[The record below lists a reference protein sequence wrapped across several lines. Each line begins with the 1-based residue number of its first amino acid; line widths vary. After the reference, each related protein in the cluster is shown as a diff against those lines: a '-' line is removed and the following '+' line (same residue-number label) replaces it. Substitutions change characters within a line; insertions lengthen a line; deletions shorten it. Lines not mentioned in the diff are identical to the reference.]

1 MKEKTTTNVVVENP
15 GSDDTEIDLVELFY
29 VFLNR
34 IWLLVICMAIGGA
47 AAFAWTACFIK
58 PVYKTSA
65 EIYVVSA
72 SNNSVV
78 NLTDLQIGN
87 TVKTD
92 YMELMLSRPVLEKVI
107 ESLNVNKTVSQIRSM
122 VSITNKTDT
131 RILQITATSTDPQL
145 ATDVAN
151 ELATQS
157 ILMLPDIMEN
167 EPPNLVS
174 TALFPTAPAGPSIV
188 KNTLLGA
195 ILGFVLCGAVLVVIF
210 LSDRSFKGADDMQK
224 YFGMMPLAV
233 VPTVQ
238 FETKSK
244 HTARG
249 TGKEDAK

>member
-1 MKEKTTTNVVVENP
+1 MKENKNQNAVVENV

-78 NLTDLQIGN
+78 NLADLQLGSA
-87 TVKTD
+87 VKSD

-157 ILMLPDIMEN
+157 ILLLPEIMEN

>member
-1 MKEKTTTNVVVENP
+1 MKENKNQSVVVENA
-15 GSDDTEIDLVELFY
+15 GGDDTEIDLVELFY

-107 ESLNVNKTVSQIRSM
+107 EALNVNKTVSQIRSM

-157 ILMLPDIMEN
+157 ILLLPEIMEN

>member
-1 MKEKTTTNVVVENP
+1 MKENKNQSVVVENA

-107 ESLNVNKTVSQIRSM
+107 ESLNVNKTVNEIRSM

-131 RILQITATSTDPQL
+131 RILQIAATSTDPQL

-157 ILMLPDIMEN
+157 ILLLPEIMEN

-238 FETKSK
+238 LETKSK

-249 TGKEDAK
+249 TGKEAAK

>member
-1 MKEKTTTNVVVENP
+1 MKENKNQSVVVENA

-47 AAFAWTACFIK
+47 AAFVWTACFIK

-78 NLTDLQIGN
+78 NLADLQLGSA
-87 TVKTD
+87 VKSD

-107 ESLNVNKTVSQIRSM
+107 ESLNVNKTVNEIRNM
-122 VSITNKTDT
+122 VSITNKADT
-131 RILQITATSTDPQL
+131 RILQIAATSTDPQL

-157 ILMLPDIMEN
+157 ILLLPEIMEN

-195 ILGFVLCGAVLVVIF
+195 ILGFMLCAAVLVIVY
-210 LSDRSFKGADDMQK
+210 LSDRSFKDADAMQK

-233 VPTVQ
+233 VPSVQ
-238 FETKSK
+238 LDNKAKRT
-244 HTARG
+244 HRTA
-249 TGKEDAK
+249 KEDAE

>member
-1 MKEKTTTNVVVENP
+1 MKENKNQNAIVENP
-15 GSDDTEIDLVELFY
+15 GSEETEIDLVELFY

-47 AAFAWTACFIK
+47 AAFAWTACFVK

-87 TVKTD
+87 AVKTD
-92 YMELMLSRPVLEKVI
+92 YMELMLSRPVLETVI
-107 ESLNVNKTVSQIRSM
+107 ENLNLNKTTKQIRDM
-122 VSITNKTDT
+122 VSITNKSDT
-131 RILQITATSTDPQL
+131 RILQITASSTDPQL

-151 ELATQS
+151 ELAAQS
-157 ILMLPDIMEN
+157 ILILPTIMEN

-174 TALFPTAPAGPSIV
+174 SALYPTAPSGPSIL

-195 ILGFVLCGAVLVVIF
+195 ILGFVLCAGVLVVIF
-210 LSDRSFKGADDMQK
+210 LSDRSFKSADDMQK
-224 YFGMMPLAV
+224 YFGMMPLAI

-238 FETKSK
+238 LETQPRRAARE
-244 HTARG
+244 TA
-249 TGKEDAK
+249 KEASR

>member
-1 MKEKTTTNVVVENP
+1 MKENKNQSVVVENA
-15 GSDDTEIDLVELFY
+15 GGDDTEIDLVELFY

-107 ESLNVNKTVSQIRSM
+107 ESLNVNKTVSEIRSM

-131 RILQITATSTDPQL
+131 RILQIAATSTDPQL

-157 ILMLPDIMEN
+157 ILLLPEIMEN

-238 FETKSK
+238 LETKSK

>member
-1 MKEKTTTNVVVENP
+1 MKENKNQSVVVENV

-107 ESLNVNKTVSQIRSM
+107 ESLNVNKTVSEIRSM

-131 RILQITATSTDPQL
+131 RILQIAATSTDPQL

-157 ILMLPDIMEN
+157 ILLLPEIMEN

-195 ILGFVLCGAVLVVIF
+195 ILGLVLCGAVLVAIF
-210 LSDRSFKGADDMQK
+210 LSDRSFKDADAMQK

-233 VPTVQ
+233 VPSVQ
-238 FETKSK
+238 LDNKAKRT
-244 HTARG
+244 HRTA
-249 TGKEDAK
+249 KEDAE

>member
-1 MKEKTTTNVVVENP
+1 MKENKNQSAVVETA

-131 RILQITATSTDPQL
+131 RILQIAATSTDPQL

-157 ILMLPDIMEN
+157 ILLLPEIMEN

>member
-1 MKEKTTTNVVVENP
+1 MKENKNQSVVVENA

-78 NLTDLQIGN
+78 NLADLQLGSA
-87 TVKTD
+87 VKTD
-92 YMELMLSRPVLEKVI
+92 YMELMISRPVLEKVI
-107 ESLNVNKTVSQIRSM
+107 ESLNVNKTVNEIRNM
-122 VSITNKTDT
+122 VSITNKADT
-131 RILQITATSTDPQL
+131 RILQIAATSTDPQL

-157 ILMLPDIMEN
+157 ILLLPEIMEN

-249 TGKEDAK
+249 TGKEAAK

>member
-1 MKEKTTTNVVVENP
+1 MKENKNQSVVVENA

-107 ESLNVNKTVSQIRSM
+107 ESLNVNKTVSEIRSM
-122 VSITNKTDT
+122 VSITNKADT
-131 RILQITATSTDPQL
+131 RILQIAATSTDPQL

-157 ILMLPDIMEN
+157 ILLLPEIMEN

-195 ILGFVLCGAVLVVIF
+195 ILGLVLCGAVLVVIF

-238 FETKSK
+238 LETKSK

-249 TGKEDAK
+249 TGKEAAK

>member
-1 MKEKTTTNVVVENP
+1 MKENKNQSAVVETA

-78 NLTDLQIGN
+78 NLADLQLGSA
-87 TVKTD
+87 VKTD
-92 YMELMLSRPVLEKVI
+92 YMELMISRPVLEKVI

-157 ILMLPDIMEN
+157 ILLLPEIMEN

>member
-1 MKEKTTTNVVVENP
+1 MKENKNQSAVVEAA

-157 ILMLPDIMEN
+157 ILLLPEIMEN

-244 HTARG
+244 HAARG

>member
-1 MKEKTTTNVVVENP
+1 MKENKNQSVVVENA

-131 RILQITATSTDPQL
+131 RILQIAATSTDPQL

-157 ILMLPDIMEN
+157 ILLLPEIMEN

-244 HTARG
+244 HAARG

>member
-1 MKEKTTTNVVVENP
+1 MKENKNQNAVVETA

-157 ILMLPDIMEN
+157 ILLLPEIMEN

>member
-1 MKEKTTTNVVVENP
+1 MKENKNQSVVVENA
-15 GSDDTEIDLVELFY
+15 GGDDTEIDLVELFY

-47 AAFAWTACFIK
+47 AAFVWTACFIK

-78 NLTDLQIGN
+78 NLADLQLGSA
-87 TVKTD
+87 VKSD

-107 ESLNVNKTVSQIRSM
+107 ESLNVNKTVNEIRNM
-122 VSITNKTDT
+122 VSITNKADT
-131 RILQITATSTDPQL
+131 RILQIAATSTDPQL

-157 ILMLPDIMEN
+157 ILLLPEIMEN

-249 TGKEDAK
+249 AGKEAAK

>member
-1 MKEKTTTNVVVENP
+1 MKENKNQSVVVENA

-29 VFLNR
+29 VFFNR

-47 AAFAWTACFIK
+47 AAFVWTACFIK

-78 NLTDLQIGN
+78 NLADLQLGSA
-87 TVKTD
+87 VKSD

-107 ESLNVNKTVSQIRSM
+107 ESLNVNKTVNEIRNM
-122 VSITNKTDT
+122 VSITNKADT
-131 RILQITATSTDPQL
+131 RILQIAATSTDPQL

-157 ILMLPDIMEN
+157 ILLLPEIMEN

-238 FETKSK
+238 LETKSK

-249 TGKEDAK
+249 TGKEAAK

>member
-1 MKEKTTTNVVVENP
+1 MKENKNQSVVVENA

-107 ESLNVNKTVSQIRSM
+107 ESLNVNKTVSEIRSM

-131 RILQITATSTDPQL
+131 RILQIAATSTDPQL

-157 ILMLPDIMEN
+157 ILLLPEIMEN

-238 FETKSK
+238 LETKSK

-249 TGKEDAK
+249 AGKEAAK

>member
-1 MKEKTTTNVVVENP
+1 MKENKNQSAVVETA

-78 NLTDLQIGN
+78 NLADLQLGSA
-87 TVKTD
+87 VKSD

-157 ILMLPDIMEN
+157 ILLLPDIMEN

-244 HTARG
+244 HAARG

>member
-1 MKEKTTTNVVVENP
+1 MKENKNQSVVVENV

-107 ESLNVNKTVSQIRSM
+107 ESLNVNKTVSEIRSM

-131 RILQITATSTDPQL
+131 RILQIAATSTDPQL

-157 ILMLPDIMEN
+157 ILLLPEIMEN

-238 FETKSK
+238 LETKSK

-249 TGKEDAK
+249 TGKEAAK

>member
-1 MKEKTTTNVVVENP
+1 MKENKNQSVVVENA
-15 GSDDTEIDLVELFY
+15 GGDDTEIDLVELFY

-47 AAFAWTACFIK
+47 AAFVWTACFIK

-78 NLTDLQIGN
+78 NLADLQLGSA
-87 TVKTD
+87 VKSD

-107 ESLNVNKTVSQIRSM
+107 ESLNVNKTVNEIRNM

-131 RILQITATSTDPQL
+131 RILQIAATSTDPQL

-157 ILMLPDIMEN
+157 ILLLPEIMEN

-238 FETKSK
+238 LETKSK

-249 TGKEDAK
+249 AGKEAAK

>member
-1 MKEKTTTNVVVENP
+1 M
-15 GSDDTEIDLVELFY
+15 
-29 VFLNR
+29 
-34 IWLLVICMAIGGA
+34 
-47 AAFAWTACFIK
+47 
-58 PVYKTSA
+58 
-65 EIYVVSA
+65 VSA

-78 NLTDLQIGN
+78 NLADLQLGSA
-87 TVKTD
+87 VKSD

-157 ILMLPDIMEN
+157 ILLLPEIMEN

-195 ILGFVLCGAVLVVIF
+195 ILGFALCGAVLVVIF

-244 HTARG
+244 HAARG

>member
-1 MKEKTTTNVVVENP
+1 MKENKNQSAVVETA

-58 PVYKTSA
+58 PVYRTSA

-157 ILMLPDIMEN
+157 ILLLPEIMEN

>member
-1 MKEKTTTNVVVENP
+1 MKENKNQSAVVEAA

-131 RILQITATSTDPQL
+131 RILQITATNTDPQL

-157 ILMLPDIMEN
+157 ILLLPEIMEN

>member
-1 MKEKTTTNVVVENP
+1 MKENKNQSAVVETA

-47 AAFAWTACFIK
+47 AAFAWTACFTK

-157 ILMLPDIMEN
+157 ILMLPEIMEN

-244 HTARG
+244 HTVRG

>member
-1 MKEKTTTNVVVENP
+1 MKENKNQSVVVENA

-107 ESLNVNKTVSQIRSM
+107 ESLNVNKTVNEIRNM
-122 VSITNKTDT
+122 VSITNKADT
-131 RILQITATSTDPQL
+131 RILQIAATSTDPQL

-151 ELATQS
+151 EVATQS
-157 ILMLPDIMEN
+157 ILLLPEIMEN

-195 ILGFVLCGAVLVVIF
+195 ILGLVLCGAVLVVIF

-238 FETKSK
+238 LETKSK

-249 TGKEDAK
+249 AGKEAAK

>member
-1 MKEKTTTNVVVENP
+1 MKENKNQSAVVETA

-58 PVYKTSA
+58 PVYRTSA

-107 ESLNVNKTVSQIRSM
+107 ESLNVNKTVGQIRSM

-157 ILMLPDIMEN
+157 ILLLPEIMEN

>member
-1 MKEKTTTNVVVENP
+1 MKENKNQSVVVENA

-107 ESLNVNKTVSQIRSM
+107 ESLNVNKTVSEIRSM

-131 RILQITATSTDPQL
+131 RILQIAATSTDPQL

-157 ILMLPDIMEN
+157 ILLLPEIMEN

-210 LSDRSFKGADDMQK
+210 LSDRSFKGADHMQK

-238 FETKSK
+238 LETKSK

>member
-1 MKEKTTTNVVVENP
+1 MKENKNQSVVVENA
-15 GSDDTEIDLVELFY
+15 GGDDTEIDLVELFY

-78 NLTDLQIGN
+78 NLADLQLGSA
-87 TVKTD
+87 VKSD

-107 ESLNVNKTVSQIRSM
+107 ESLNVNKTVNEIRNM
-122 VSITNKTDT
+122 VSITNKADT
-131 RILQITATSTDPQL
+131 RILQIAATSTDPQL

-157 ILMLPDIMEN
+157 ILLLPEIMEN

-195 ILGFVLCGAVLVVIF
+195 ILGLVLCGAVLVVIF

-238 FETKSK
+238 LETKSK

-249 TGKEDAK
+249 TGKEAAK

>member
-1 MKEKTTTNVVVENP
+1 MKENKNQSVVVENA

-78 NLTDLQIGN
+78 NLADLQLGSA
-87 TVKTD
+87 VKTD
-92 YMELMLSRPVLEKVI
+92 YMELMISRPVLEKVI
-107 ESLNVNKTVSQIRSM
+107 ESLNVNKTVSEIRSM
-122 VSITNKTDT
+122 VSITNKADT
-131 RILQITATSTDPQL
+131 RILQIAATSTDPQL

-157 ILMLPDIMEN
+157 ILLLPEIMEN

-238 FETKSK
+238 LETKSK

-249 TGKEDAK
+249 AGKEAAK

>member
-1 MKEKTTTNVVVENP
+1 MKENKNQNAVVENV

-78 NLTDLQIGN
+78 NLADLQLGSA
-87 TVKTD
+87 VKSD

-157 ILMLPDIMEN
+157 ILLLPEIMEN

-244 HTARG
+244 HAARG

>member
-1 MKEKTTTNVVVENP
+1 MKENKNQSVVVENA

-47 AAFAWTACFIK
+47 AAFVWTACFIK

-78 NLTDLQIGN
+78 NLADLQLGSA
-87 TVKTD
+87 VKSD

-107 ESLNVNKTVSQIRSM
+107 ESLNVNKTVNEIRNM
-122 VSITNKTDT
+122 VSITNKADT
-131 RILQITATSTDPQL
+131 RILQIAATSTDPQL

-157 ILMLPDIMEN
+157 ILLLPEIMEN

-249 TGKEDAK
+249 AGKEAAK

>member
-1 MKEKTTTNVVVENP
+1 MKENRNADVVV
-15 GSDDTEIDLVELFY
+15 GSAANDESEIDLVELFY

-34 IWLLVICMAIGGA
+34 IWLLIMCMAIGGA
-47 AAFAWTACFIK
+47 AAFAWTACFVR
-58 PVYKTSA
+58 PVYETSA

-78 NLTDLQIGN
+78 NLADLQLGSA
-87 TVKTD
+87 VKTD

-107 ESLNVNKTVSQIRSM
+107 ESLNLDKTVKELQKMI
-122 VSITNKTDT
+122 SITNKSDT
-131 RILQITATSTDPQL
+131 RILQITVESTDPQL

-174 TALFPTAPAGPSIV
+174 TALYPTSPAGPSIL

-195 ILGFVLCGAVLVVIF
+195 ILGFVLCAGVLVVIF
-210 LSDRSFKGADDMQK
+210 LSDRSFKDAEDMQK

-233 VPTVQ
+233 VPSVQ
-238 FETKSK
+238 LDTKSRRVHK
-244 HTARG
+244 AA
-249 TGKEDAK
+249 KEGDE

>member
-1 MKEKTTTNVVVENP
+1 MKENKNQNAVVENV
-15 GSDDTEIDLVELFY
+15 GSDETEIDLVELFY

-47 AAFAWTACFIK
+47 AAFAWTACFVK

-72 SNNSVV
+72 SNNSVI

-87 TVKTD
+87 AVKTD

-107 ESLNVNKTVSQIRSM
+107 ESLNLNKTVNQVRDM

-151 ELATQS
+151 ELAAQS

-167 EPPNLVS
+167 DPPNLVS
-174 TALFPTAPAGPSIV
+174 SALYPTSPAGPSIL

-195 ILGFVLCGAVLVVIF
+195 ILGFVLCGAVLVIIF
-210 LSDRSFKGADDMQK
+210 RSDRSFKGADDMQK

-233 VPTVQ
+233 VPSVQ
-238 FETKSK
+238 LDTKAK
-244 HTARG
+244 HTRRTA
-249 TGKEDAK
+249 KEDDE

>member
-1 MKEKTTTNVVVENP
+1 MKENKNQSVVVENA

-78 NLTDLQIGN
+78 NLADLQLGSA
-87 TVKTD
+87 VKTD
-92 YMELMLSRPVLEKVI
+92 YMELMISRPVLEKVI
-107 ESLNVNKTVSQIRSM
+107 ESLNVNKTVNEIRNM
-122 VSITNKTDT
+122 VSITNKADT
-131 RILQITATSTDPQL
+131 RILQIAATSTDPQL

-157 ILMLPDIMEN
+157 ILLLPEIMEN

-249 TGKEDAK
+249 AGKEAAK

>member
-34 IWLLVICMAIGGA
+34 IWLLVMCLVIGGA

-65 EIYVVSA
+65 ELYVVSA

-78 NLTDLQIGN
+78 NLADLQLGSA
-87 TVKTD
+87 VKSD

-107 ESLNVNKTVSQIRSM
+107 ENLNLNKSVKQLQKMI
-122 VSITNKTDT
+122 SITNKSDT
-131 RILQITATSTDPQL
+131 RILQIITTSTDPQL

-151 ELATQS
+151 ELATQA
-157 ILMLPDIMEN
+157 ILMLPEIMEN

-195 ILGFVLCGAVLVVIF
+195 GIMLAAGEVPRIAQQFGLDSSVKVNMSSVIYSTNSAVN
-210 LSDRSFKGADDMQK
+210 
-224 YFGMMPLAV
+224 LARNIMK
-233 VPTVQ
+233 P
-238 FETKSK
+238 
-244 HTARG
+244 A
-249 TGKEDAK
+249 AA

>member
-1 MKEKTTTNVVVENP
+1 MKENKNQSVVVENA

-47 AAFAWTACFIK
+47 AAFVWTACFIK

-78 NLTDLQIGN
+78 NLADLQLGSA
-87 TVKTD
+87 VKSD

-107 ESLNVNKTVSQIRSM
+107 ESLNVNKTVNEIRNM

-131 RILQITATSTDPQL
+131 RILQIAATSTDPQL

-157 ILMLPDIMEN
+157 ILLLPEIMEN

-195 ILGFVLCGAVLVVIF
+195 ILGFMLCAAVLVIVY
-210 LSDRSFKGADDMQK
+210 LSDRSFKDADAMQK

-233 VPTVQ
+233 VPSVQ
-238 FETKSK
+238 LDNKAKRT
-244 HTARG
+244 HRTA
-249 TGKEDAK
+249 KEDAE

>member
-1 MKEKTTTNVVVENP
+1 MKENKNQSAVVETA

-122 VSITNKTDT
+122 VCWAQSWALCCAARCWSSSSSATEASRVPMICRSIS
-131 RILQITATSTDPQL
+131 A
-145 ATDVAN
+145 
-151 ELATQS
+151 
-157 ILMLPDIMEN
+157 
-167 EPPNLVS
+167 
-174 TALFPTAPAGPSIV
+174 
-188 KNTLLGA
+188 
-195 ILGFVLCGAVLVVIF
+195 
-210 LSDRSFKGADDMQK
+210 
-224 YFGMMPLAV
+224 
-233 VPTVQ
+233 
-238 FETKSK
+238 
-244 HTARG
+244 
-249 TGKEDAK
+249 

>member
-1 MKEKTTTNVVVENP
+1 MKENKNQSVVVENA

-47 AAFAWTACFIK
+47 AAFAWTACFSK

-107 ESLNVNKTVSQIRSM
+107 EALNVNKTVSQIRSM

-157 ILMLPDIMEN
+157 ILLLPEIMEN

-238 FETKSK
+238 LETKSK

>member
-1 MKEKTTTNVVVENP
+1 MKENKNQSVVVENA

-107 ESLNVNKTVSQIRSM
+107 ESLNVNKTVNEIRNM
-122 VSITNKTDT
+122 VSITNKADT
-131 RILQITATSTDPQL
+131 RILQIAATSTDPQL

-157 ILMLPDIMEN
+157 ILLLPEIMEN

-238 FETKSK
+238 LETKSK

-249 TGKEDAK
+249 AGKEAAK